1 MAGEVT
7 ENSNNFVE
15 IDEPEDPYGDM
26 TDEELAELIE
36 NTNNANDVLK
46 HETEMFE
53 KYLKRVQPED
63 ADARAAELAAQ
74 QDAKKRSKK
83 QKSKASE
90 VLLQLTPEQKSDI
103 AQHETDVLRNEMTK
117 MNEDAEKVLDNYK
130 ASLEELDMWL
140 AETKKGM
147 YEFERDVCKGAVI
160 SDKSCEISAEK
171 VIRFYEDKLKSRD
184 TLIEKLRLKNT
195 TMRVVKKKLAIQ
207 LKQKEEMGEVLHEV
221 DFSQLKIENQQY
233 LEKIDEKNQ
242 ELLRLKLMAGNT
254 LQVLNRYKKKLHV
267 LTLAAEQIKTDIAS
281 KNAMLLRFES
291 EAVQADEEHIAAQ
304 KRNMLLRKRISDY
317 QVPDVQ
323 QYVVMKDELVDL
335 RKTARTWERK
345 VEVASMALKSQQ
357 REWKK
362 IWQRHQGTSRNINPM
377 VSETSVL
384 FT

>member
-1 MAGEVT
+1 
-7 ENSNNFVE
+7 
-15 IDEPEDPYGDM
+15 
-26 TDEELAELIE
+26 
-36 NTNNANDVLK
+36 
-46 HETEMFE
+46 MFE

-63 ADARAAELAAQ
+63 TDARAAELAAQ

-171 VIRFYEDKLKSRD
+171 VIRFYEDKLKGRD

-304 KRNMLLRKRISDY
+304 KEICCFESVFLIIKCLTCSSML
-317 QVPDVQ
+317 
-323 QYVVMKDELVDL
+323 
-335 RKTARTWERK
+335 
-345 VEVASMALKSQQ
+345 
-357 REWKK
+357 
-362 IWQRHQGTSRNINPM
+362 
-377 VSETSVL
+377 
-384 FT
+384 